1 MDKTILIA
9 IITTLGAFLGVLVS
23 AKYTKNTQVALI
35 QQQMKDLIDKVEKHN
50 GLIDRMYRVESKVT
64 ILEKRMDWDDKE

>member
-23 AKYTKNTQVALI
+23 SKYTKNTQVALI
-35 QQQMKDLIDKVEKHN
+35 QQQMADLIQKVEKHN
-50 GLIDRMYRVESKVT
+50 CLVERMYKIESKVT

>member
-9 IITTLGAFLGVLVS
+9 IITTVGAFLGVLVS
-23 AKYTKNTQVALI
+23 SKYTKNTQVALI
-35 QQQMKDLIDKVEKHN
+35 QQQMEDLIQKVEKHN
-50 GLIDRMYRVESKVT
+50 SLVERMYKIESKVT

>member
-9 IITTLGAFLGVLVS
+9 IITTVGAFLGVLVTS
-23 AKYTKNTQVALI
+23 KYTKNTQVLLI
-35 QQQMKDLIDKVEKHN
+35 QQQMTDLIQKVEKHN
-50 GLIDRMYRVESKVT
+50 CLVERMYKIESKMT

>member
-1 MDKTILIA
+1 MDKTIIVA
-9 IITTLGAFLGVLVS
+9 IITSLFAFLGVLVTS
-23 AKYTKNTQVALI
+23 KYAKNTQIALI
-35 QQQMKDLIDKVEKHN
+35 QQQMKDLIAKVEKHN